1 MVVLAELADSLVAD
15 LRHHTS
21 GRTSRTIVTG
31 EVMRAVVI
39 ALAEGSEMAEHDSP
53 AAATLFV
60 IRGRVSLVAG
70 EGGDTTLYPGQLV
83 AVPPQRHSVRAH
95 ADSAILLTVAL
106 G

>member
-1 MVVLAELADSLVAD
+1 
-15 LRHHTS
+15 
-21 GRTSRTIVTG
+21 
-31 EVMRAVVI
+31 
-39 ALAEGSEMAEHDSP
+39 
-53 AAATLFV
+53 V